1 MINKIGRSLEKVDL
15 LMLGLLSFESEKLDI
30 KLSDGYILLRVL
42 IYVMSEDS
50 MEIYDS
56 NMEVD
61 WELSKVFRFV
71 NNCLVI

>member
-1 MINKIGRSLEKVDL
+1 
-15 LMLGLLSFESEKLDI
+15 MLGLLSFESEKLDI